1 MVTVYVDEVQE
12 YARVAGPA
20 KRWGRKWSHMTADT
34 EEELHAM
41 AQAIGLKRSYF
52 QRRGGNPALDH
63 YDVTPPKR
71 EAAVKRGAVQETTAQ
86 FMERLRRLRG

>member
-1 MVTVYVDEVQE
+1 MTVYVDEVVE
-12 YARVAGPA
+12 YARVAGAA

-41 AQAIGLKRSYF
+41 AAAIGLKRSYF
-52 QRRGGNPALDH
+52 QKRGGNPMLDH

-71 EAAVKRGAVQETTAQ
+71 EAAIARGAKPETTAE
-86 FMERLRRLRG
+86 FMDRLRRSRR